1 MKELNK
7 FREFLQE
14 NEVHEG
20 TWSVGSPQ
28 SRDKLAQM
36 LTNVQIQN
44 DSVEDMLQSFEVAKK
59 YAYGVAGSDDVFDYL
74 DAAEAELEKGEEG
87 FDPDH
92 FSDHITDAI
101 LAITKLQENDKA
113 LDEIIDEEKE
123 EVNEA
128 PAVFNEIDNNMKLIA
143 VHMSAAETL
152 EDLVAEFS
160 IIPGGTK
167 ILAQAL
173 KNIVRDNKLTGDPE
187 EYASIGFEE

>member
-36 LTNVQIQN
+36 LQNVQIKN
-44 DSVEDMLQSFEVAKK
+44 DSVEGMLQALEIAKK

-113 LDEIIDEEKE
+113 LDEVIEEGTLSDEI
-123 EVNEA
+123 N
-128 PAVFNEIDNNMKLIA
+128 NNMKLIA

-152 EDLVAEFS
+152 EDIVAEFN
-160 IIPGGTK
+160 IIQGGK
-167 ILAQAL
+167 EILAQVL
-173 KNIVRDNKLTGDPE
+173 RNIVKDNKLTGDPE